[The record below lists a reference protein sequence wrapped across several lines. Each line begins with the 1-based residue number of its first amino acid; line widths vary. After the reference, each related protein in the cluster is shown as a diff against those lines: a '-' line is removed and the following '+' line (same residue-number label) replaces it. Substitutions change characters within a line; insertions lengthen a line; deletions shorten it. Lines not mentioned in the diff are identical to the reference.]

1 MNMMKLVA
9 TSVAVATTL
18 MLGCSASPE
27 PTNDDAPVV
36 ETDSVSAQ
44 DEGASYNGWSQAPIG
59 HITTYVYP
67 WGDSYAEID
76 SFGGTFSRSYGD
88 STRGGGSCFVTRR
101 ASSSCSV
108 DSTCTASAVAE
119 FGAGAY
125 GYCYQGTCWDRPGG
139 AGDYCTQNPN
149 RSPGA
154 FSVWTYMPQSGWI
167 PVGHDTIGIVGC
179 MTKTAGPN
187 TGCGSTN
194 TTLSMRTI
202 GGFNNDYV
210 YY

>member
-1 MNMMKLVA
+1 MHMMKLAA
-9 TSVAVATTL
+9 TSVAVATAL

-27 PTNDDAPVV
+27 PTDDDAPGV
-36 ETDSVSAQ
+36 ETDSVSEQ
-44 DEGASYNGWSQAPIG
+44 DEGASYNGWTQAPGG
-59 HITTYVYP
+59 HITTYIYP
-67 WGDSYAEID
+67 WGDSYSEID
-76 SFGGTFSRSYGD
+76 AIGGTFSRSSGD

-108 DSTCTASAVAE
+108 DSTCTAAAQSQ
-119 FGAGAY
+119 FGASAY
-125 GYCYQGTCWDRPGG
+125 GYCYQGMCWDRPGG
-139 AGDYCTQNPN
+139 AELCSQNPN

-154 FSVWTYMPQSGWI
+154 FNGAVYIAQHDWI
-167 PVGHDTIGIVGC
+167 PSGHDTSSVLGC

-187 TGCGSTN
+187 TGCGGSN
-194 TTLSMRTI
+194 ASLYMRTT